1 MVKYNKAQLCECD
14 KYIVATYTNDV
25 QIKIKRQLEMATAQ
39 LKVLGNYFILPK
51 ENGGFQTSKPLFVIM
66 LRKRMTDGTLNG

>member
-25 QIKIKRQLEMATAQ
+25 QIKNKEVIKN
-39 LKVLGNYFILPK
+39 GNSTVK
-51 ENGGFQTSKPLFVIM
+51 GSWKLFYSS
-66 LRKRMTDGTLNG
+66 